1 MTTPGENNIKE
12 TVQQKYGEIA
22 EQSKNDLLGGCCDAF
37 CGCSDT
43 DLMAED
49 YTHLQGY
56 VSEADLGLGCG
67 LPTAFAKMKE
77 GDTVIDLGSGAGN
90 DAFVARS
97 VVGEK
102 GRVIG
107 IDFTPKMIDKAKQNA
122 EKLKFSNV
130 EFRLGDLE
138 DMPVYDNMADVV
150 VSNCVFNLV
159 PNKSQAFKEAY
170 RVLKTGGHFS
180 ISDIV
185 IDGKLPEEL
194 KRAAEMYVGC
204 VAGAI
209 EKMDYLDLIYQAGF
223 RHLKIQKEKEIVLPD
238 ATVAAYLS
246 AEQMETFKESGSRIL
261 SITVY
266 GEKVDKN
273 TSKTEKTCCGPECCN

>member
-1 MTTPGENNIKE
+1 MIPSSENNIKE

-22 EQSKNDLLGGCCDAF
+22 EQNKNDLLGGCCGAL

-49 YTHLQGY
+49 YSQLQGY
-56 VSEADLGLGCG
+56 NSDADLGLGCG
-67 LPTAFAKMKE
+67 LPTQFAKMRE

-97 VVGEK
+97 VVGDK

-107 IDFTPKMIDKAKQNA
+107 IDFTQKMIDKAKRNA
-122 EKLKFSNV
+122 EKLNFTNV

-138 DMPVYDNMADVV
+138 DIPVYDNLADVV

-159 PNKSQAFKEAY
+159 PNKAQAFKETF
-170 RVLKTGGHFS
+170 RILKTGGHFS

-185 IDGKLPEEL
+185 IDGRLPEEL

-204 VAGAI
+204 VTGAI
-209 EKMDYLDLIYQAGF
+209 GKLDYLDLIYQAGF
-223 RHLKIQKEKEIVLPD
+223 RQLKIQKEKEIVLPD
-238 ATVAAYLS
+238 ATIAEYLS
-246 AEQMETFKESGSRIL
+246 AKQMKEYKESGSRIL

-266 GEKVDKN
+266 GEKVDKSN
-273 TSKTEKTCCGPECCN
+273 PQTEKTCCGPDCCN

>member
-1 MTTPGENNIKE
+1 MTTINENNIKA
-12 TVQQKYGEIA
+12 TVQEKYGEIA
-22 EQSKNDLLGGCCDAF
+22 QKSKEENSGGCCGEL

-43 DLMAED
+43 DLMADD
-49 YTHLQGY
+49 YSGIQGY
-56 VSEADLGLGCG
+56 VRDADLGLGCG
-67 LPTAFAKMKE
+67 LPTEFARMKE

-97 VVGEK
+97 VVGES

-107 IDFTPKMIDKAKQNA
+107 IDFTQKMIDRARLNA
-122 EKLKFSNV
+122 EKLNYTNV

-159 PNKSQAFKEAY
+159 PGKLKAFNETH
-170 RVLKTGGHFS
+170 RVLKPGGHFS

-185 IDGKLPEEL
+185 IEGKLPDEL
-194 KRAAEMYVGC
+194 KKADELYVGC

-209 EKMDYLDLIYQAGF
+209 DKMDYLDLIYQAGF
-223 RHLKIQKEKEIVLPD
+223 RNLKIQKQKVINLPD
-238 ATVAAYLS
+238 ETVAEYLNE
-246 AEQMETFKESGSRIL
+246 EQMRSYKESGARIL
-261 SITVY
+261 SLTVY
-266 GEKVDKN
+266 GEKAGQSSLKM
-273 TSKTEKTCCGPECCN
+273 